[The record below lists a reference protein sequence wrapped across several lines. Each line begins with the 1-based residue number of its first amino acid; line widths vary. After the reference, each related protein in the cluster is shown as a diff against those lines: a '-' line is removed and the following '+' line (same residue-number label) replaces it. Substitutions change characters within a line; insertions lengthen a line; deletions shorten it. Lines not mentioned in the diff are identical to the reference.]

1 MALGALHLILNDLGF
16 CRDFCHCELLR
27 EGRLKV
33 SDRSV
38 TRPRSVHGLMTC
50 LSVKFGKYTE
60 ITISGAWLV
69 MHCASTP
76 APHPVQLHVACG
88 SSK

>member
-60 ITISGAWLV
+60 ITISALPRLRV
-69 MHCASTP
+69 P
-76 APHPVQLHVACG
+76 RD
-88 SSK
+88 SSPIVSDSVR